1 MTVELD
7 LATETRLFRSAP
19 DRSSRSLFGAL
30 GAALAV
36 ALGVGMISAG
46 FDTDLPLT
54 TPIAVER
61 ALRVPVV
68 GTIPPRESSSRRAT
82 RRGSPRARRWAKLLG
97 GTLLVAVCFGI
108 LVLML

>member
-1 MTVELD
+1 M
-7 LATETRLFRSAP
+7 
-19 DRSSRSLFGAL
+19 
-30 GAALAV
+30 AV

-54 TPIAVER
+54 TPVEVER

-68 GTIPPRESSSRRAT
+68 GTIPARESSPRRATGRGSRRA
-82 RRGSPRARRWAKLLG
+82 RRLAKIVS

-108 LVLML
+108 LVAVF